1 MSSGLSAR
9 ILSTDG
15 WPVADAVLTV
25 TDLTGE
31 QVDRVPADAEGA
43 VGTGPL
49 EPETYT
55 AIITAPGYA
64 PEARMALVPA
74 SGSASLG
81 TIELARIGGADL
93 PEPGKWSIDPVHS
106 TIVVTAR
113 HFGLS
118 SIRGRFNDFSGEL
131 QISRPVEQSTVVAEI
146 KSASIDTA
154 NGMRDTHL
162 RSADFLDV
170 EQYPTIAY
178 RGTGMRAVDSKQ
190 WLLDGELTLNGVTKP
205 VPLQLSFL
213 GVGQDAWGGT
223 RAAFHAST
231 DLRRDDFSINYSD
244 VIKAGIAVVGT
255 TLRVEIDVE
264 AVLGDLPQ
272 F

>member
-1 MSSGLSAR
+1 MTGLTAR

-15 WPVADAVLTV
+15 WPVPEAVLTV
-25 TDLTGE
+25 TDLAGE

-49 EPETYT
+49 QPDTYT
-55 AIITAPGYA
+55 AIITAPGYT
-64 PEARMALVPA
+64 PEARMALVPS
-74 SGSASLG
+74 SGAASLG

-93 PEPGKWSIDPVHS
+93 PEPGLWSIDPVHS

-118 SIRGRFNDFSGEL
+118 SIRGRFNEFAGTL
-131 QISRPVEQSTVVAEI
+131 QIARPVEQSTVAAEI

-154 NGMRDTHL
+154 NSMRDAHL

-170 EQYPTIAY
+170 EQFPTISY
-178 RGTGMRAVDSKQ
+178 RGTELRAVDSKQ

-213 GVGQDAWGGT
+213 GVGQDGSGGT

-264 AVLGDLPQ
+264 VVLGDLPE